1 MTRLSPVRV
10 RTRQLAGAAQPDA
23 VVTASRLAAVY
34 QPNDQRKQALR
45 LNVEYRPVAS
55 LKPSLRNPRTHSKKQ
70 LHKLGASIRRFGF
83 NNPILTNQAGEVV
96 AGHGRLEAAKL
107 AGLAEVPTIC
117 VSHLTEAEVRA
128 FRVADN
134 RLAELSGWDDEVL
147 KVELSFLAEID
158 LDLPEI
164 TGFETAEI
172 DSILEAAAPTPAPDP
187 ADANPEVDD
196 REPPVSQ
203 VGDLWFLDEHRLLNG
218 DAKAAASYT
227 RLLEGQQAQ
236 MVFTDPPWNVRIS
249 GHVQRTGVHD
259 EFVEASGEMTDL
271 EYRTFIRT
279 VFGHMAAASVDGSL
293 SFVCIDWRH
302 LAVILEAG
310 REVYEELMNL
320 IVWTKTNG
328 GLGSLYRSQHELIPC
343 FKKGTS
349 PHINNVQ
356 LGKYGRFRTNVWP
369 YAGVNT
375 FKRGRE
381 TELAWHPTVKPVALV
396 KDAIRD
402 CSKPQGIILD
412 PFCGSG
418 TTLIA
423 AAKTQ
428 RRGYLMELD
437 PRYVDVTIKRWQN
450 LFGAEARHAETGRTF
465 EETRWER
472 HGASPKT
479 GEGSHG

>member
-164 TGFETAEI
+164 TGFETEI

-279 VFGHMAAASVDGSL
+279 VFGHLAVASADGSL
-293 SFVCIDWRH
+293 TYVCIDWRH

-437 PRYVDVTIKRWQN
+437 PRYVDVTIKRWQD
-450 LFGAEARHAETGRTF
+450 LFGAKARHAETGKTF
-465 EETRWER
+465 AEVQQER
-472 HGASPKT
+472 AASNAKEVCHG
-479 GEGSHG
+479 

>member
-1 MTRLSPVRV
+1 
-10 RTRQLAGAAQPDA
+10 
-23 VVTASRLAAVY
+23 
-34 QPNDQRKQALR
+34 
-45 LNVEYRPVAS
+45 
-55 LKPSLRNPRTHSKKQ
+55 
-70 LHKLGASIRRFGF
+70 
-83 NNPILTNQAGEVV
+83 
-96 AGHGRLEAAKL
+96 
-107 AGLAEVPTIC
+107 
-117 VSHLTEAEVRA
+117 
-128 FRVADN
+128 
-134 RLAELSGWDDEVL
+134 
-147 KVELSFLAEID
+147 
-158 LDLPEI
+158 
-164 TGFETAEI
+164 
-172 DSILEAAAPTPAPDP
+172 
-187 ADANPEVDD
+187 
-196 REPPVSQ
+196 
-203 VGDLWFLDEHRLLNG
+203 
-218 DAKAAASYT
+218 
-227 RLLEGQQAQ
+227 

-249 GHVQRTGVHD
+249 GHAQRTGVHD

-279 VFGHMAAASVDGSL
+279 VFGHLAVASADGSL
-293 SFVCIDWRH
+293 TYVCIDWRH

-437 PRYVDVTIKRWQN
+437 PRYVDVTIKRWQD
-450 LFGAEARHAETGRTF
+450 LFGAKARHAETGKTF
-465 EETRWER
+465 AEVQQER
-472 HGASPKT
+472 AASNAKEVCHG
-479 GEGSHG
+479 

>member
-279 VFGHMAAASVDGSL
+279 VFGHLAVASADGSL
-293 SFVCIDWRH
+293 TYVCIDWRH

-437 PRYVDVTIKRWQN
+437 PRYVDVTIKRWQD
-450 LFGAEARHAETGRTF
+450 LFGAKARHAETGKTF
-465 EETRWER
+465 AEVQQER
-472 HGASPKT
+472 AASNAKEVCHG
-479 GEGSHG
+479 

>member
-1 MTRLSPVRV
+1 MAGSDRSPMV
-10 RTRQLAGAAQPDA
+10 GP
-23 VVTASRLAAVY
+23 ASKPAPVN
-34 QPNDQRKQALR
+34 PHSNQRKQALR

-55 LKPSLRNPRTHSKKQ
+55 LTPSLRNARTHSKKQ
-70 LHKLGASIRRFGF
+70 LHKLAASLKQFGF
-83 NNPILTNQAGEVV
+83 NSPILIDGAGEVV
-96 AGHGRLEAAKL
+96 AGHGRLEAAKMI
-107 AGLAEVPTIC
+107 GLAEVPTIS

-128 FRVADN
+128 YRVADN

-187 ADANPEVDD
+187 ADSIPEVDD

-203 VGDLWFLDEHRLLNG
+203 VGDLWFLEEHRLLNG
-218 DAKAAASYT
+218 DAKEAASYA

-249 GHVQRTGVHD
+249 GHVRRTGVHD
-259 EFVEASGEMTDL
+259 EFVEASGEMTDP
-271 EYRTFIRT
+271 EYRTFVRT
-279 VFGHMAAASVDGSL
+279 VFDQMAAASADGAL

-302 LAVILEAG
+302 LSVMLEAG
-310 REVYEELMNL
+310 QEVYQELINL

-369 YAGVNT
+369 YAGVNG
-375 FKRGRE
+375 FKAGRE
-381 TELAWHPTVKPVALV
+381 AELAWHPTVKPVALV

-412 PFCGSG
+412 PFGGSG

-437 PRYVDVTIKRWQN
+437 PRYVDVTIKRWQD

-465 EETRWER
+465 EETRRER
-472 HGASPKT
+472 HSAAPKT
-479 GEGSHG
+479 GEESHG

>member
-107 AGLAEVPTIC
+107 AGLAEVPAIC

-279 VFGHMAAASVDGSL
+279 VFGHLAVASADGSL
-293 SFVCIDWRH
+293 TYVCIDWRH

-437 PRYVDVTIKRWQN
+437 PRYVDVTIKRWQD
-450 LFGAEARHAETGRTF
+450 LFGAKARHAETGKTF
-465 EETRWER
+465 AEVQQER
-472 HGASPKT
+472 AASNAKEVCHG
-479 GEGSHG
+479 